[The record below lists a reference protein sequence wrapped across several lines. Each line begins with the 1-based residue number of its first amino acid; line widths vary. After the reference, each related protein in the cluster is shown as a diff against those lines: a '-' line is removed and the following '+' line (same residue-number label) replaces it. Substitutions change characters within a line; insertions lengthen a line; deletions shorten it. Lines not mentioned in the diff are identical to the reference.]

1 MSSQQK
7 AEMALLD
14 SNPGVV
20 SGYPL
25 DGLLY
30 TLASVLA
37 IHQRVAIVGVGHARD
52 HPQLHRAFIAKRA
65 KGRSLD

>member
-25 DGLLY
+25 DGLLD

-37 IHQRVAIVGVGHARD
+37 NHQRVAIAGAGHARD
-52 HPQLHRAFIAKRA
+52 HPPSCIELLLP
-65 KGRSLD
+65 KGRRAGL